1 MDFKLSYIIGI
12 IVVIIVI
19 VVAAAA
25 YAGVFTKPSKITI
38 AGSTSVQP
46 VITTLAAQYH
56 KENPKVNITVSGGGS
71 AVGLTDVQQGTANIG
86 TYSSKLSNATANA
99 NYTGPTITQYQIAND
114 GIVIVVNPSNNVSAL
129 NSSQIKSI
137 FAGNITT
144 WSQVGGSNAKID
156 VYTREAGSGTR
167 SAFTSLIMGGGNIT
181 SSAVVQSSSNA
192 IFQAVAGDPNGI
204 GYDSLASLTSI
215 VKALQVNGVAP
226 SQSTVASGAYTTQ
239 RPFLLLTKGN
249 ATGST
254 QAFINWILSP
264 EGQKIVQQSGAVPVG
279 PTS

>member
-12 IVVIIVI
+12 IVVIVVI
-19 VVAAAA
+19 ILAAAA
-25 YAGVFTKPSKITI
+25 YAGVFTKPSKITM

-46 VITTLAAQYH
+46 VAQALADQYH
-56 KENPKVNITVSGGGS
+56 KENPKVNITVTGGGS

-99 NYTGPTITQYQIAND
+99 NYTGPAITQYTIAND
-114 GIVIVVNPSNNVSAL
+114 GIIIVVNPSNNVSDL
-129 NSSQIKSI
+129 NTSQIESI

-144 WSQVGGSNAKID
+144 WSQVGGNSSKID
-156 VYTREAGSGTR
+156 VYTRESGSGTR
-167 SAFTSLIMGGGNIT
+167 SAFTSLVMNGSNIT
-181 SSAVVQSSSNA
+181 SAAIVQSSSNA

-204 GYDSLASLTSI
+204 GYDSLASLTST
-215 VKALQVNGVAP
+215 VKALKVNGVTP
-226 SQSTVASGAYTTQ
+226 SASTVASGAYTTQ
-239 RPFLLLTKGN
+239 RPFLFLTKGN

-254 QAFINWILSP
+254 QAFINWVLSP
-264 EGQKIVQQSGAVPVG
+264 EGQKIVQQNGAVPVG